1 MRAFGSPPRQILA
14 LASLVV
20 ALAAGISCGAPSDSE
35 EFSAAT
41 GGEAETTALS
51 AILSDYFDAAE
62 YAGRRT
68 RLAAETDAGVVLL
81 FGSKDPMDAWD
92 ERRFD
97 PYFRL
102 REFKQTEDV
111 IYLTGVEEAGAVVL
125 LQGDEGVSVLL
136 PDAAN
141 NAEALDRLAA
151 LGISDVQPLSSLE
164 DRLEAAVEGGL
175 PLFMMQRERAE
186 GGVGFGTGEK
196 FSDLLPSLTAGT
208 MPEDL
213 VADRIRRRYRGT
225 EVLNLLPALRRTWKA
240 KSPAEIRLMR
250 DVAQISVA
258 GLIEGLR
265 HVRPGVADR
274 EVASRIE
281 GEMRRKGAQRLAYAA
296 NIQSGPNLQKS
307 FVQLFRD
314 YDGGNRIM
322 QTGEVVLIDHSA
334 EFNYHI
340 SDIARTVPVDG
351 TFSPEYRALY
361 ELYLVAYWAALDAIR
376 PGNTWIEVGNAAS
389 DAVTDQLDS
398 IEEDWLLKSA
408 TTFVERYGQPTGG
421 PGHFLGT
428 NISIHNDRT
437 SPLVPGQIM
446 AFEMVLTAPEFG
458 LRVTLEDV
466 VAVTEDGHDVL
477 SAGLPTTVDE
487 VEELVGSAYRE

>member
-1 MRAFGSPPRQILA
+1 MSSLGRQPGWILA
-14 LASLVV
+14 TGSLALTLGVGTGCV
-20 ALAAGISCGAPSDSE
+20 APDGSTSADRSTAEQAESATP
-35 EFSAAT
+35 AAT
-41 GGEAETTALS
+41 LA
-51 AILSDYFDAAE
+51 DYFDAAE
-62 YAGRRT
+62 YAQRRT

-102 REFKQTEDV
+102 REFKQTETL
-111 IYLTGVEEAGAVVL
+111 IYLTGIEEAGAVVL
-125 LQGDEGVSVLL
+125 LEGADQVSVLL
-136 PDAAN
+136 PDGG
-141 NAEALDRLAA
+141 EGPGVRDRLSA
-151 LGISDVQPLSSLE
+151 LGISDVQPLANLE
-164 DRLEAAVEGGL
+164 DRLAAAVEGGL
-175 PLFMMQRERAE
+175 PLFMLQRERAE
-186 GGVGFGTGEK
+186 GGVGFGTGER
-196 FSDLLPSLTAGT
+196 FSDFLPSLAAGT
-208 MPEDL
+208 MPEDMI
-213 VADRIRRRYRGT
+213 ADRIRGRFRGT

-240 KSPAEIRLMR
+240 KSPAELRLMR
-250 DVAQISVA
+250 DVAQISVG

-265 HVRPGVADR
+265 HIRPGVADR
-274 EVASRIE
+274 EVAGRIE
-281 GEMRRKGAQRLAYAA
+281 GEMRRRGAQRLAYAA

-322 QTGEVVLIDHSA
+322 QAGEIVLVDHSA
-334 EFNYHI
+334 EYNYHI
-340 SDIARTVPVDG
+340 SDIARTVPVSG

-361 ELYLVAYWAALDAIR
+361 EIYLVAYWAALDAIR
-376 PGNTWIEVGNAAS
+376 PGNTWIEVGNAAAS
-389 DAVTDQLDS
+389 AVADQLDS
-398 IEEDWLLKSA
+398 IEEAWLQEA
-408 TTFVERYGQPTGG
+408 AATFVRRYGGEGGG

-446 AFEMVLTAPEFG
+446 AFEMVLSAPERG

-487 VEELVGSAYRE
+487 VEAVVGAAYRD

>member
-1 MRAFGSPPRQILA
+1 MTALGRLPGRILFTGSLA
-14 LASLVV
+14 LL
-20 ALAAGISCGAPSDSE
+20 LAAGGGCVAPASSGTSDDERSGQAE
-35 EFSAAT
+35 AILAAT
-41 GGEAETTALS
+41 LA
-51 AILSDYFDAAE
+51 DYFDADE
-62 YAGRRT
+62 YAQRRT

-102 REFKQTEDV
+102 REFKQTESV
-111 IYLTGVEEAGAVVL
+111 IYLTGVEAAGAVVL
-125 LQGDEGVSVLL
+125 LEGDEGVSVLL
-136 PDAAN
+136 PDQADSD
-141 NAEALDRLAA
+141 EVRQHLLE
-151 LGISDVQPLSSLE
+151 LGIRDVQPLSNLE
-164 DRLEAAVEGGL
+164 DRLAAAVAGGL

-186 GGVGFGTGEK
+186 GGVGFGTGEN
-196 FSDLLPSLTAGT
+196 FSELLPSLAAGT

-213 VADRIRRRYRGT
+213 VADRIRGRFRGT

-240 KSPAEIRLMR
+240 KSPAELRLMR
-250 DVAQISVA
+250 DVAQISVG

-265 HVRPGVADR
+265 HIRPGVADR
-274 EVASRIE
+274 EVAGRIE
-281 GEMRRKGAQRLAYAA
+281 GEMRRRGAQRLAYAA

-322 QTGEVVLIDHSA
+322 QAGEIVLIDHSA

-340 SDIARTVPVDG
+340 SDIARTVPVSG
-351 TFSPEYRALY
+351 TFAPEYRGLY

-376 PGNTWIEVGNAAS
+376 PGNTWVEVGNAAAA
-389 DAVTDQLDS
+389 AVADQLDS
-398 IEEDWLLKSA
+398 IEEAWLKDAA
-408 TTFVERYGQPTGG
+408 TTFVSRYSSETGG

-446 AFEMVLTAPEFG
+446 AFEMVLSAPERG

-466 VAVTEDGHDVL
+466 VAVTDDGHDVL
-477 SAGLPTTVDE
+477 SAGLPTTVAE
-487 VEELVGSAYRE
+487 VEALVGAAYRD

>member
-1 MRAFGSPPRQILA
+1 MIGGLRNRLGNKGLA
-14 LASLVV
+14 VV
-20 ALAAGISCGAPSDSE
+20 LERTPL
-35 EFSAAT
+35 
-41 GGEAETTALS
+41 EA
-51 AILSDYFDAAE
+51 
-62 YAGRRT
+62 RRT

-102 REFKQTEDV
+102 REFEQTESV
-111 IYLTGVEEAGAVVL
+111 IYLTGVEEASAVVL
-125 LQGDEGVSVLL
+125 LEGDGGVSVLL
-136 PDAAN
+136 PD
-141 NAEALDRLAA
+141 EADSEEVRERLLE
-151 LGISDVQPLSSLE
+151 LGIDDVQPLSSLE
-164 DRLEAAVEGGL
+164 DRLTSAVEGGL
-175 PLFMMQRERAE
+175 PLFMMQRERSE
-186 GGVGFGTGEK
+186 GGVGFGTGEN
-196 FSDLLPSLTAGT
+196 FSDLLPSLAAGT

-213 VADRIRRRYRGT
+213 VADRIRARFRGT

-240 KSPAEIRLMR
+240 KSPAEMRLMR
-250 DVAQISVA
+250 DVAQISVG

-274 EVASRIE
+274 EVAGRIE
-281 GEMRRKGAQRLAYAA
+281 GEMRRRGAQRLAYAA

-307 FVQLFRD
+307 FVALFRD

-322 QTGEVVLIDHSA
+322 QAGEIVLVDHSA

-340 SDIARTVPVDG
+340 SDIARTVPVSG

-389 DAVTDQLDS
+389 AAVADQLDA
-398 IEEDWLLKSA
+398 IEDEWLRDA
-408 TTFVERYGQPTGG
+408 ANTFVRRYGADSGG

-446 AFEMVLTAPEFG
+446 AFEMVLSAPERG

-466 VAVTEDGHDVL
+466 VAVTADGHDVL
-477 SAGLPTTVDE
+477 SAGLPTTVAE
-487 VEELVGSAYRE
+487 VEATVGAAYRD